1 MADINSENKAA
12 VSVPPVTEFD
22 PSNIPTGFSAD
33 SPQALSAIS
42 DLQKSRGSLRS
53 VAQNVVAGGAAGA
66 QAAQGS
72 TDPLSAFMQGT
83 AAGLQIPAMLYK
95 QKADQLQ
102 NTLDAS
108 PLRATMPDL
117 ADRYPVLA
125 SMPTAM
131 AIKTIQDI
139 ALDSAHMIQQH
150 NAKVGE
156 GPEGPGVANPQ
167 GELTID
173 QLSDD
178 PADKEV
184 IQAAALLNKVD
195 LGHRTWTPADV
206 AGWNKSDLVKMVDS
220 AKAQNANVFARGAT
234 LPPNIVNSAVD
245 MIWHN
250 DVSLLDTMSPYQRL
264 QVTTA
269 YSAAHPGDSI
279 TNRIAAAKN
288 IENPQVQQQLRT
300 MQSIVGDPATGVNPD
315 GTPVLADQ
323 LLAAHAALNNFK
335 TTGLM
340 GTGIG
345 AAANYIKN
353 KWQGLTQDQR
363 LTDYNSLENMFAQE
377 TGRAMTGGV
386 PTNER
391 VEQEKSTLGSDLPQ
405 DAIQQ
410 SVNNTRKV
418 MHQRMIDMSM
428 MPTTLPAGNQPQN
441 AGGFAAMPP
450 EGTIVPDRYGIQY
463 VVHNGLF
470 QKLAPAGGK

>member
-1 MADINSENKAA
+1 
-12 VSVPPVTEFD
+12 
-22 PSNIPTGFSAD
+22 
-33 SPQALSAIS
+33 
-42 DLQKSRGSLRS
+42 
-53 VAQNVVAGGAAGA
+53 
-66 QAAQGS
+66 
-72 TDPLSAFMQGT
+72 
-83 AAGLQIPAMLYK
+83 
-95 QKADQLQ
+95 
-102 NTLDAS
+102 
-108 PLRATMPDL
+108 
-117 ADRYPVLA
+117 
-125 SMPTAM
+125 
-131 AIKTIQDI
+131 
-139 ALDSAHMIQQH
+139 
-150 NAKVGE
+150 
-156 GPEGPGVANPQ
+156 
-167 GELTID
+167 
-173 QLSDD
+173 
-178 PADKEV
+178 
-184 IQAAALLNKVD
+184 
-195 LGHRTWTPADV
+195 
-206 AGWNKSDLVKMVDS
+206 
-220 AKAQNANVFARGAT
+220 